1 MKSKRGFTLV
11 ELLAVIVIL
20 GILLSISTVAVNNI
34 RKKQDEKNLENQ
46 ISSVLTGAKSYVA
59 DNPSVIYDLTP
70 AGTKYVEVK
79 KLINGDYVSIKDLD
93 KFRDKKVMIKKCDNG
108 INSENVK
115 LKYSITI
122 NINNTDT
129 TYNDCGCENQKLG
142 TGESDKLCTGESTN

>member
-34 RKKQDEKNLENQ
+34 RKQQDEKNLENQ

-59 DNPSVIYDLTP
+59 DNPSVIYDLTTG
-70 AGTKYVEVK
+70 AKSVNVQ
-79 KLINGDYVSIKDLD
+79 KLIDGDYVSIKDLNKFD
-93 KFRDKKVMIKKCDNG
+93 KTSVTIKKCDNET
-108 INSENVK
+108 NPENVK

-122 NINNTDT
+122 NINNINK
-129 TYNDCGCENQKLG
+129 TYNDCGCEEQNLG
-142 TGESDKLCTGESTN
+142 TRESDKLCTN

>member
-20 GILLSISTVAVNNI
+20 GILLSISTVAVNSI

-59 DNPSVIYDLTP
+59 DNPSVLYNLSTQVSIEIGD
-70 AGTKYVEVK
+70 
-79 KLINGDYVSIKDLD
+79 LINGDYVSIKDTA
-93 KFRDKKVMIKKCDNG
+93 KFSNSVKIKKCSD
-108 INSENVK
+108 NVK
-115 LKYSITI
+115 LMYFITV
-122 NINNTDT
+122 DGK
-129 TYNDCGCENQKLG
+129 TYNDCGCKEQELG

>member
-34 RKKQDEKNLENQ
+34 RKQQDEKNLENQ

-59 DNPSVIYDLTP
+59 DNPSVIYDLTTG
-70 AGTKYVEVK
+70 AKSVNVQ
-79 KLINGDYVSIKDLD
+79 KLIDGDYVSIKDLNKFD
-93 KFRDKKVMIKKCDNG
+93 KTSVTIKKCDNET
-108 INSENVK
+108 NPENVK

-122 NINNTDT
+122 NINNINK
-129 TYNDCGCENQKLG
+129 TYKKTEDLIVVFSLLLTKY
-142 TGESDKLCTGESTN
+142 

>member
-59 DNPSVIYDLTP
+59 DNPSVIYNLTS
-70 AGTKYVEVK
+70 TDIKSVEVK
-79 KLINGDYVSIKDLD
+79 KLIDGDYVSIKDLN
-93 KFRDKKVMIKKCDNG
+93 KIKKDFVVNIRKCKSAMD
-108 INSENVK
+108 SDDVK
-115 LKYSITI
+115 LMYFITL
-122 NINNTDT
+122 DSG
-129 TYNDCGCENQKLG
+129 TYNDCGCKEQKLE
-142 TGESDKLCTGESTN
+142 TGESDKLCTGASTN

>member
-59 DNPSVIYDLTP
+59 DNPSVLYNLSTQVSIEIGD
-70 AGTKYVEVK
+70 
-79 KLINGDYVSIKDLD
+79 LINGDYVSIKDLD

-142 TGESDKLCTGESTN
+142 TGESDKLCTDESTN